1 MANEK
6 KRRFFWL
13 EGVTRGEVEKSLR
26 DTRPSMFRQQRP
38 RRVLVLVTVFALAL
52 MALSIFIPDRK
63 ILTYGE
69 GVLFILILVL
79 YFKLRTAVRHVSDAP
94 NELLDE
100 RQIKVRDACYTMAYR
115 ILAIVAV
122 FYVGMFV
129 AISEGGILT
138 SYLAIGKASGLFYSF
153 LLCAAA
159 LPAMVLAWTMPSELT
174 DDAA

>member
-26 DTRPSMFRQQRP
+26 DTRPSRFRQQGP
-38 RRVLVLVTVFALAL
+38 RRALVVVTVFSLAL
-52 MALSIFIPDRK
+52 LALSIFIPDRK
-63 ILTYGE
+63 VLTFAE

-115 ILAIVAV
+115 IFAIVAV
-122 FYVGMFV
+122 FYVGLFV
-129 AISEGGILT
+129 AISEQGILA
-138 SYLAIGKASGLFYSF
+138 SYLAISKASGLFYSF
-153 LLCAAA
+153 LMCAAS
-159 LPAMVLAWTMPSELT
+159 LPAMVLAWTMPSEIADET
-174 DDAA
+174 A